1 MKKKALFTT
10 ALVAGALTFSG
21 FNTPAQADE
30 TADQDY
36 AKTVW
41 GTLEPPQFD
50 LDGDGWADGGFSTEW
65 LPQDQK
71 NKIDELSQ
79 QKDSGQLSQADY
91 NEQVAEIF
99 AEEDALVNS
108 PVKVTDDTVF
118 NANGPH
124 QPLPEEFQDNK
135 QVSLEDEG
143 NDESDGNNTEAN
155 NTSDEDVL
163 TDPPSEEYLADL
175 ALNSPEKL
183 DKSPLHNVP
192 YDYNFEYDGREFH
205 FAYDGQDWTW
215 SYDELENEYD
225 ELSKEELID
234 LVHNDP
240 QVLNE
245 RPVKEGSYDISF
257 SDDKY
262 VYHFKSDGKNWTWT
276 YNDK

>member
-1 MKKKALFTT
+1 MQTGHINHYL
-10 ALVAGALTFSG
+10 
-21 FNTPAQADE
+21 
-30 TADQDY
+30 
-36 AKTVW
+36 
-41 GTLEPPQFD
+41 
-50 LDGDGWADGGFSTEW
+50 
-65 LPQDQK
+65 K
-71 NKIDELSQ
+71 NSK
-79 QKDSGQLSQADY
+79 
-91 NEQVAEIF
+91 
-99 AEEDALVNS
+99 
-108 PVKVTDDTVF
+108 
-118 NANGPH
+118 
-124 QPLPEEFQDNK
+124 
-135 QVSLEDEG
+135 VSLEDEG

-175 ALNSPEKL
+175 ALNPPEKL